1 MLTDNRISVLLQKL
15 PLIAVLGVDADFSK
29 YKYLARLMDE
39 LKYKEN
45 FVNQYLK
52 DHINIVVYP
61 EKYGEDRYIKAG
73 EKYISVKNMEKAVA
87 EYRDTLEAIVLPG
100 HCLDEDYIFEI
111 PGQWDIDYEF
121 TFGNSLYQ
129 IIFVE
134 AFPYGKESFIN
145 LLDEAIEGYPFRIP
159 KKVLFYRSDVQYGA
173 TDVSLLDDAIDNA
186 VSKIKKYV
194 QSWNVFDDSSRK
206 NQLKELE
213 FDLSTQFKRK
223 RLKQIQKQK
232 ILFETHFERDYINES
247 TRFLN
252 IGDEE
257 NRKYGIL
264 SEQAFQRISDYENV
278 KGSYD
283 VEKKIFSNYL
293 SLLKDNGESII
304 SLVKKMYD
312 IYLWDFLNIESLE
325 FGDIKK
331 QLIGSIEKN
340 YKLRAKRPCPSTSY
354 EYMILSAKE
363 NYIVKLKA
371 CVNSS
376 IEENVHLKI
385 KSDIKQKLEEC
396 EAKYL

>member
-1 MLTDNRISVLLQKL
+1 MLIDNRISTLLQKL
-15 PLIAVLGVDADFSK
+15 PLIAVLGVDADFSR
-29 YKYLARLMDE
+29 YKYLARLTDE

-52 DHINIVVYP
+52 DNINIVVYP
-61 EKYGEDRYIKAG
+61 KKYGEDRYIRAG
-73 EKYISVKNMEKAVA
+73 EKYIPVKNMEKAVS
-87 EYRDTLEAIVLPG
+87 EYRDTIEAIILPG
-100 HCLDEDYIFEI
+100 HCLDEDYIFDI
-111 PGQWDIDYEF
+111 PGKWDIDYEF
-121 TFGNSLYQ
+121 TFGYSLYQ

-145 LLDEAIEGYPFRIP
+145 LLDEAIEEYPFRIP

-173 TDVSLLDDAIDNA
+173 TDVSLLDDAINNA

-194 QSWNVFDDSSRK
+194 QSWNVFDDSSRI
-206 NQLKELE
+206 NQLKGIE
-213 FDLSTQFKRK
+213 FDLSAQFKRK

-232 ILFETHFERDYINES
+232 ILFKTHFERDYINES

-257 NRKYGIL
+257 NKKYGIL
-264 SEQAFQRISDYENV
+264 SEQAFQKISDYENV

-293 SLLKDNGESII
+293 SLLNDDGESII
-304 SLVKKMYD
+304 GLVKKMYD
-312 IYLWDFLNIESLE
+312 IYLWEFLDMESLE
-325 FGDIKK
+325 FGNIKK
-331 QLIGSIEKN
+331 QMIRSIEEN
-340 YKLRAKRPCPSTSY
+340 YKLRVKRPCPSTSY
-354 EYMILSAKE
+354 EYMILCAKE
-363 NYIVKLKA
+363 NYIVKLKV
-371 CVNSS
+371 CVNNS
-376 IEENVHLKI
+376 IEKNVHLKT